1 MPLASSPDLQPGFM
15 AIHGNRLEDLR
26 GVAVEWMKRH
36 PLAPL
41 EDEVILVQSN
51 GIAQWMKLALA
62 ADERDGGT
70 GIAAALDITLPARF
84 LWQAYRAVLTHV
96 ENDPGAVPATSP
108 FDKSRLVWRLWRL
121 LPELMARDVF
131 APLRQFLD
139 GDDDLRKHHQLAER
153 LADLF
158 DQYQVYRADW
168 LDAWSRGED
177 VLITARGE
185 YRALDESQCWQP
197 ALWRALIEDVGDDG
211 VASSRAM
218 VHRRFLEAAR
228 HLDCDARPPGL
239 PRRVMVFGISSLP
252 QQTLEA
258 LAVIARCCQVVLCVH
273 NPCQHYWAD
282 IIEHK
287 ELLRAASRRQRR
299 KPGMPTQLDVLG
311 DGDGEAGLHL
321 HAQPL
326 LAAWGK
332 QGRDYL
338 RLLDEHDDSQQ
349 YEGLFAA
356 EALRIDLFEPFVDS
370 RGEQRLL
377 NQLQDDIRE
386 LRPPHETRET
396 WPAVDTR
403 SDDSIV
409 FHLAHGP
416 QREVEILHDQLLAAF
431 SADPELRPRDIIV
444 MVPDIDQYAPH
455 IQAVFG
461 QYEKSQYA
469 RRQDAPG
476 DPRFIPYTLSDQ
488 GSRHRLPLLIALETL
503 LRLPELRVSVSD
515 LLDLIDVPAL
525 RERFGLKEDDLPT
538 LRHWIQGAGIRW
550 GLHGRQR
557 ESLDLPHGMEQNTW
571 AFGLRRLLLG
581 YTVGEAASGPWQGIE
596 PFDDIGGL
604 EAQLAGPLA
613 SLLETLERQ
622 WHALREPT
630 DVNGWVQ
637 RLRTL
642 LEESF
647 SGDDAQDSLMLA
659 QLELALQTW
668 QESAEEAGLT
678 RELPLSVVREH
689 WLAQIDEHSLSQRF
703 MAGAVNFATLMPM
716 RAIPFKRVCLL
727 GMNDG
732 DYPRS
737 HPPMDFDL
745 MNGDYRPGDRSRR
758 EDDRYLFLEALL
770 SARDQLYVSWVGRSI
785 VDNSEKPPS
794 VLVGQLRDHLRAG
807 WRSAHDEALLDAL
820 TSEHPLQPFSRVYF
834 PTPAALAERGV
845 GQRRLITYAH
855 EWRAVHPT
863 ELDSD
868 LERRQSVTSE
878 DETRQSPPRTRSL
891 QAVNEQFEKGFNT
904 VSSSSVA
911 LRPFEQ
917 DTPLT
922 LAQLGNFLRDPAR
935 AFFTTRLKV
944 TLEREDLVSLDHEPF
959 ALDGLTNWQL
969 QDELIQVQRRAVDHG
984 QPRLPALHQA
994 LERLQGQG
1002 VLAMGAFGS
1011 RMREQLVEPMEA
1023 LFDAYAAALEAW
1035 PHAIDEPEAVLLDVP
1050 GAAPLEDWLDGL
1062 RLNADGERCRLVLT
1076 SSSLIKKGRYHWHHI
1091 LRPWVAHLSGHLDGQ
1106 PMTTRLLS
1114 KAGHVTLPPLEPAT
1128 ARAHLVELIA
1138 AWQAGM
1144 REPLPL
1150 ASGSAFVWLSKLGSS
1165 QNTPDSE
1172 RDGDAWQAA
1181 RKQYEGDG
1189 YNAGEVDRNPY
1200 LAHRWPSFAALHDH
1214 RRDAFGF
1221 AELTERLLAPVHRA
1235 VKGDK
1240 PQRGKPEKDGKAG
1253 GQP

>member
-1 MPLASSPDLQPGFM
+1 MPLASSPALQPGFM

-41 EDEVILVQSN
+41 ENETILVQSN

-62 ADERDGGT
+62 ADERDDGTGGS
-70 GIAAALDITLPARF
+70 GIAASLNIALPARF

-96 ENDPGAVPATSP
+96 ESDPDAVPVSSP
-108 FDKSRLVWRLWRL
+108 FDKSRLLWRLLRL
-121 LPELMARDVF
+121 LPELMGREVF

-185 YRALDESQCWQP
+185 ARPLDESQCWQP
-197 ALWRALIEDVGDDG
+197 ALWRALVEDVGDGG
-211 VASSRAM
+211 VESSRAR
-218 VHRRFLEAAR
+218 VHRRFLDAAES
-228 HLDCDARPPGL
+228 LVSGAPPPGL

-252 QQTLEA
+252 QQALEA

-287 ELLRAASRRQRR
+287 DLLRAERYRQRR
-299 KPGMPTQLDVLG
+299 KPGMPARLDVLG

-349 YEGLFAA
+349 YAGLFAA

-396 WPAVDTR
+396 WPAVNAR
-403 SDDSIV
+403 RDDSIV
-409 FHLAHGP
+409 FHVAHSP

-431 SADPELRPRDIIV
+431 NDDPELRPRDIIV

-461 QYEKSQYA
+461 QYQRSRHGHDCDQG
-469 RRQDAPG
+469 RQERD

-503 LRLPELRVSVSD
+503 LRLPELRLSVSE

-525 RERFGLKEDDLPT
+525 RERFGIDENDLPT
-538 LRHWIQGAGIRW
+538 LRRWIEGAGIRW
-550 GLHGRQR
+550 GLHGEQR
-557 ESLDLPHGMEQNTW
+557 ASLDLPDGMEQNTW

-581 YTVGEAASGPWQGIE
+581 YTVGEAADGPWRDIE
-596 PFDDIGGL
+596 PYDDIGGL

-630 DVNGWVQ
+630 DVDGWVQ
-637 RLRTL
+637 RLRRL

-647 SGDDAQDSLMLA
+647 SGDDARDSLMLT
-659 QLELALQTW
+659 QLEQALQDW

-678 RELPLSVVREH
+678 RDLPLSVVREH
-689 WLAQIDEHSLSQRF
+689 WLGQIDEHSLSQRF

-770 SARDQLYVSWVGRSI
+770 SARDQFYVSWVGRSI
-785 VDNSEKPPS
+785 VDNAEKPPS
-794 VLVGQLRDHLRAG
+794 VLVGQLRDHLAAG
-807 WRSAHDEALLDAL
+807 WHSGNDETLLSAL
-820 TSEHPLQPFSRVYF
+820 TTVHPLQPFSRAYF
-834 PTPAALAERGV
+834 PDASQQAARRIAD
-845 GQRRLITYAH
+845 RRLFTHAH
-855 EWRAVHPT
+855 EWHAVHGEATPLAESG
-863 ELDSD
+863 ELG
-868 LERRQSVTSE
+868 EFTQE
-878 DETRQSPPRTRSL
+878 
-891 QAVNEQFEKGFNT
+891 G
-904 VSSSSVA
+904 
-911 LRPFEQ
+911 
-917 DTPLT
+917 PLT
-922 LAQLGNFLRDPAR
+922 LVQLGNFLRDPAR
-935 AFFTTRLKV
+935 AFFNTRLKV
-944 TLEREDLVSLDHEPF
+944 FLDREDLTSLDHEPF
-959 ALDGLTNWQL
+959 ALDGLGNWQL
-969 QDELIQVQRRAVDHG
+969 QDLLIQAQRRAIDRG
-984 QPRLPALHQA
+984 EPREPAMRATLDR
-994 LERLQGQG
+994 LEGQG
-1002 VLAMGAFGS
+1002 VLAMGAFGN
-1011 RMREQLVEPMEA
+1011 RMRETLIEPMDELFEA
-1023 LFDAYAAALEAW
+1023 YEQALEEW
-1035 PHAIDEPEAVLLDVP
+1035 PHAVGEPEPIGLEVAPGLL
-1050 GAAPLEDWLDGL
+1050 LEDWLDEL
-1062 RLNADGERCRLVLT
+1062 RRGDDGNRCRLLLST
-1076 SSSLIKKGRYHWHHI
+1076 SSLIKNSKYHWHHL
-1091 LRPWVAHLSGHLDGQ
+1091 LRPWVAHLSGHLQDE
-1106 PMTTRLLS
+1106 PLTTRLLS
-1114 KAGHVTLPPLEPAT
+1114 KAGHVTLPPLEPGQ
-1128 ARAHLVELIA
+1128 ARAHLHELIA

-1150 ASGSAFVWLSKLGSS
+1150 AIGSAFVWLSKLGPHD
-1165 QNTPDSE
+1165 TPDE
-1172 RDGDAWQAA
+1172 VAPDHDAWQAA
-1181 RKQYEGDG
+1181 RKLYEGDG

-1200 LAHRWPSFAALHDH
+1200 LAHRWPNFRALVEANRH
-1214 RRDAFGF
+1214 RPDGF
-1221 AELTERLLAPVHRA
+1221 AQLADRLLKPVHDA
-1235 VKGDK
+1235 VKGG
-1240 PQRGKPEKDGKAG
+1240 GK
-1253 GQP
+1253 

>member
-1 MPLASSPDLQPGFM
+1 MPAVQASALPPGFM
-15 AIHGNRLEDLR
+15 VVHGNRLEDLR
-26 GVAVEWMKRH
+26 GLAVEWMTRH
-36 PLAPL
+36 PLSPL
-41 EDEVILVQSN
+41 ENEVILVQSN
-51 GIAQWMKLALA
+51 GISQWMKLALA
-62 ADERDGGT
+62 ADERDDGTGGS
-70 GIAAALDITLPARF
+70 GIAAALNITLPARF

-96 ENDPGAVPATSP
+96 EQDPDAVPATSP
-108 FDKSRLVWRLWRL
+108 FDKSRLLWRLLRL
-121 LPELMARDVF
+121 LPELMGHDEF

-168 LDAWSRGED
+168 LDAWGRGED
-177 VLITARGE
+177 VLIGARGE
-185 YRALDESQCWQP
+185 ARPIDDAQRWQP

-211 VASSRAM
+211 VDSSRAM
-218 VHRRFLEAAR
+218 VHQRFLAAANA
-228 HLDCDARPPGL
+228 LTPDECPPGL

-258 LAVIARCCQVVLCVH
+258 LAAIARCSQVVLCVH

-287 ELLRAASRRQRR
+287 DLLRAERYRQYR
-299 KPGMPTQLDVLG
+299 KAGMPARLDVLG

-338 RLLDEHDDSQQ
+338 RLLDEHDDAQQ

-356 EALRIDLFEPFVDS
+356 DSLRIDLFEPFVDS
-370 RGEQRLL
+370 HGEQRLL

-396 WPAVDTR
+396 WPAVDAR
-403 SDDSIV
+403 HDDSIV
-409 FHLAHGP
+409 FHVAHGP

-431 SADPELRPRDIIV
+431 SADPKLRPRDIIV

-455 IQAVFG
+455 ILAVFG
-461 QYEKSQYA
+461 QYARSQQE
-469 RRQDAPG
+469 RD

-503 LRLPELRVSVSD
+503 LRLPELRLSVSE

-525 RERFGLKEDDLPT
+525 RERFGIDENDLPT
-538 LRHWIQGAGIRW
+538 LRRWIEGAGIRW

-557 ESLDLPHGMEQNTW
+557 ASLDLPEGMEQNTW

-581 YTVGEAASGPWQGIE
+581 YTVGEAAAGPWQSIE

-637 RLRTL
+637 RLRQL

-659 QLELALQTW
+659 QLEQALQDW

-689 WLAQIDEHSLSQRF
+689 WLSQIDEHSLSQRF

-770 SARDQLYVSWVGRSI
+770 SARDQFYVSWVGRSI
-785 VDNSEKPPS
+785 VDNVEKPPS
-794 VLVGQLRDHLRAG
+794 VLVGQLRDHLKAG
-807 WRSAHDEALLDAL
+807 WQAQDESVLLDAL
-820 TSEHPLQPFSRVYF
+820 T
-834 PTPAALAERGV
+834 
-845 GQRRLITYAH
+845 
-855 EWRAVHPT
+855 
-863 ELDSD
+863 
-868 LERRQSVTSE
+868 
-878 DETRQSPPRTRSL
+878 
-891 QAVNEQFEKGFNT
+891 T
-904 VSSSSVA
+904 V
-911 LRPFEQ
+911 
-917 DTPLT
+917 
-922 LAQLGNFLRDPAR
+922 
-935 AFFTTRLKV
+935 
-944 TLEREDLVSLDHEPF
+944 
-959 ALDGLTNWQL
+959 
-969 QDELIQVQRRAVDHG
+969 
-984 QPRLPALHQA
+984 
-994 LERLQGQG
+994 
-1002 VLAMGAFGS
+1002 
-1011 RMREQLVEPMEA
+1011 
-1023 LFDAYAAALEAW
+1023 
-1035 PHAIDEPEAVLLDVP
+1035 
-1050 GAAPLEDWLDGL
+1050 
-1062 RLNADGERCRLVLT
+1062 
-1076 SSSLIKKGRYHWHHI
+1076 
-1091 LRPWVAHLSGHLDGQ
+1091 
-1106 PMTTRLLS
+1106 
-1114 KAGHVTLPPLEPAT
+1114 
-1128 ARAHLVELIA
+1128 
-1138 AWQAGM
+1138 
-1144 REPLPL
+1144 
-1150 ASGSAFVWLSKLGSS
+1150 
-1165 QNTPDSE
+1165 
-1172 RDGDAWQAA
+1172 
-1181 RKQYEGDG
+1181 
-1189 YNAGEVDRNPY
+1189 
-1200 LAHRWPSFAALHDH
+1200 
-1214 RRDAFGF
+1214 
-1221 AELTERLLAPVHRA
+1221 
-1235 VKGDK
+1235 
-1240 PQRGKPEKDGKAG
+1240 
-1253 GQP
+1253 